1 MILGA
6 FLISL
11 LLILYVII
19 VSNDLGKAFVI
30 PQT

>member
-19 VSNDLGKAFVI
+19 VSNGLGKAFVI